1 MPAKRVK
8 KVKEIKEVVV
18 PQKSLTE
25 KAAPFMMIAI
35 VVMAFV
41 LGLMWNK
48 LQGAPAGPAKFTDK
62 MNAYAKELKLDVNKF
77 KKCVATGKKAV
88 VDADTASGAQFG
100 VTGTPAFF
108 INGRLIAGA
117 YPFSEFKKIIDEEL
131 AGGQNKATEV
141 RAQVE
146 VGNASTLGKV
156 GSPIT
161 LIEYSDF
168 QCPFCARSEPT
179 VKQVLSEYGDKVLF
193 AYKHFPLTQIH
204 PHAQAAAEASECA
217 KDQGKFWEFHEK
229 LFNNQDEW
237 SKLN

>member
-1 MPAKRVK
+1 MAVRRVTK
-8 KVKEIKEVVV
+8 KQSDKVIEKA
-18 PQKSLTE
+18 PKSLTE
-25 KAAPFMMIAI
+25 KAAPFMMGAI

-48 LQGAPAGPAKFTDK
+48 LQSPAGPAKFSDK
-62 MNAYAKELKLDVNKF
+62 MVAYAKELKLDTNKF
-77 KKCVATGKKAV
+77 KKCVATGKKSV
-88 VDADTASGAQFG
+88 VDADTASGAQSG

-131 AGGQNKATEV
+131 AGGQNKPTET
-141 RAQVE
+141 RANVE
-146 VGNASTLGKV
+146 IGGAPTKGKA

-168 QCPFCARSEPT
+168 QCPFCARAEPT
-179 VKQVLSEYGDKVLF
+179 VQQVLSEYGDKVLF

-217 KDQGKFWEFHEK
+217 KDQGKFWEFHKK
-229 LFNNQDEW
+229 LIDAQQEW
-237 SKLN
+237 ASLN

>member
-1 MPAKRVK
+1 MAVRK
-8 KVKEIKEVVV
+8 KVIEK
-18 PQKSLTE
+18 PQKSFTE
-25 KAAPFMMIAI
+25 KAAPFMIGAI
-35 VVMAFV
+35 VIMAFM

-48 LQGAPAGPAKFTDK
+48 LQAPAGPAKFSDK
-62 MNAYAKELKLDVNKF
+62 MVAYAKELKLDTNKF
-77 KKCVATGKKAV
+77 KKCVATGKKSA
-88 VDADTASGAQFG
+88 VDADTASGAQSG

-131 AGGQNKATEV
+131 AGGQNKPTEA
-141 RAQVE
+141 RANVE
-146 VGNASTLGKV
+146 IGGAPTKGKA

-168 QCPFCARSEPT
+168 QCPFCAKAEPT
-179 VKQVLSEYGDKVLF
+179 VQQVLSEYGDKVLF

-217 KDQGKFWEFHEK
+217 KDQGKFWEFHKK
-229 LFNNQDEW
+229 LIDAQQEW
-237 SKLN
+237 SSLN